1 MFPDK
6 SNILTDICT
15 PLSEPQARMYSPLT
29 LAFLGDAVYSLLV
42 RNMLSLSANKPTG
55 KLHKESIQ
63 YVNAAF
69 QAQMIRDLLPV
80 LTEDETSVS
89 KRGRNAHTSHTPKN
103 QSGCDYHYATGFEA
117 LVGYLYLKDET
128 ERLSLL
134 LNEVIKAIE
143 VDESEKASL

>member
-1 MFPDK
+1 MRLYNK
-6 SNILTDICT
+6 DIKVDT
-15 PLSEPQARMYSPLT
+15 LSPLT
-29 LAFLGDAVYSLLV
+29 LAFTGDAVFSLFVREMLV
-42 RNMLSLSANKPTG
+42 CDANRPVG
-55 KLHKESIQ
+55 KLHKLS
-63 YVNAAF
+63 VNWVKAE
-69 QAQMIRDLLPV
+69 AQSKGMRAILPL
-80 LTEDETSVS
+80 LTEKETEVF

-143 VDESEKASL
+143 VDGSEKASV

>member
-1 MFPDK
+1 MRLYDK
-6 SNILTDICT
+6 DIKVDT
-15 PLSEPQARMYSPLT
+15 LSPLT
-29 LAFLGDAVYSLLV
+29 LAFTGDAVFSLFVREMLV
-42 RNMLSLSANKPTG
+42 CDANRPVG
-55 KLHKESIQ
+55 KLHKLS
-63 YVNAAF
+63 VNWVKAE
-69 QAQMIRDLLPV
+69 AQSKGMRAILPL
-80 LTEDETSVS
+80 LTEKETEVF

-128 ERLSLL
+128 ERLGLL

>member
-1 MFPDK
+1 MRLYGK
-6 SNILTDICT
+6 DIKADT
-15 PLSEPQARMYSPLT
+15 LSPLT
-29 LAFLGDAVYSLLV
+29 LAFTGDAVFSLYVREMLV
-42 RNMLSLSANKPTG
+42 CDANRPVG
-55 KLHKESIQ
+55 KLHKLS
-63 YVNAAF
+63 VNWVKAE
-69 QAQMIRDLLPV
+69 AQSKGMRAILPL
-80 LTEDETSVS
+80 LTEKETEIF

>member
-1 MFPDK
+1 MRLYGK
-6 SNILTDICT
+6 DIKADT
-15 PLSEPQARMYSPLT
+15 LSPLT
-29 LAFLGDAVYSLLV
+29 LAFTGDAVFSLYVREMLV
-42 RNMLSLSANKPTG
+42 CDANRPVG
-55 KLHKESIQ
+55 KLHKLSVNWVKAESQSKGMRAI
-63 YVNAAF
+63 
-69 QAQMIRDLLPV
+69 LPL
-80 LTEDETSVS
+80 LTEKETEVF

>member
-1 MFPDK
+1 MRLYGK
-6 SNILTDICT
+6 DIKVDT
-15 PLSEPQARMYSPLT
+15 LSPLT
-29 LAFLGDAVYSLLV
+29 LAFTGDAVFSLFVREMLV
-42 RNMLSLSANKPTG
+42 VDANRPVG
-55 KLHKESIQ
+55 KLHKLS
-63 YVNAAF
+63 VNWVKAE
-69 QAQMIRDLLPV
+69 AQSKGMRAILPL
-80 LTEDETSVS
+80 LTEKETEVF

-128 ERLSLL
+128 ERLNFL

>member
-1 MFPDK
+1 MRLYGK
-6 SNILTDICT
+6 DIKVDT
-15 PLSEPQARMYSPLT
+15 LSPLT
-29 LAFLGDAVYSLLV
+29 LAFTGDAVFSLFVREMLV
-42 RNMLSLSANKPTG
+42 VDANRPVG
-55 KLHKESIQ
+55 KLHKLS
-63 YVNAAF
+63 VNWVKAE
-69 QAQMIRDLLPV
+69 AQSKGMRAILPL
-80 LTEDETSVS
+80 LTEKETEVF

-143 VDESEKASL
+143 VDESEKTSL